1 MMFTNRIIS
10 YAQAINEALKEE
22 MALDDRVILLGEDI
36 GSYGGVFKVTKG
48 LFDEFGKERV
58 IDTPISETGFIGA
71 GVGAAMTGLKPV
83 IEIMWI
89 DFSLVAMD
97 QIINQAAK
105 MAYMSGGQTSVPMV
119 IRTQGGG
126 GRGNGA
132 QHSQSLE
139 TLFAHIPGL
148 KVVAPS
154 TPYDA
159 KGLLKSSIRE
169 GSPVIFIEHK
179 MLYSQKGEVPEE
191 EYTIP
196 LGKADIKRSGKDVTI
211 VTLSRMVQFSLE
223 AAKELEKEGIDAEV
237 IDLRTLVP
245 LDIETVKESVKKT
258 NRVVVVHE
266 ATRSYGWGAEIAARI
281 QEEAFD
287 DLDAPVQRVGAED
300 VPVPYNL
307 NLEKEMLPQTKDIIQ
322 GVKKSLYLQL
332 ETV

>member
-1 MMFTNRIIS
+1 MSTNRIIS

-22 MALDDRVILLGEDI
+22 MALDDRVILLGEDV

-71 GVGAAMTGLKPV
+71 GVGAAMTGLKPI

-159 KGLLKSSIRE
+159 KGLLKASIRE

-266 ATRSYGWGAEIAARI
+266 ATRSYG
-281 QEEAFD
+281 
-287 DLDAPVQRVGAED
+287 
-300 VPVPYNL
+300 
-307 NLEKEMLPQTKDIIQ
+307 
-322 GVKKSLYLQL
+322 
-332 ETV
+332 